1 MRIGLKTRGLPAGID
16 EEPAF
21 VGRREE
27 LRQLEALAAAGQG
40 ALVEIVGAT
49 GVGKSRLAHR
59 FREITADRMQ
69 LVAVCERY
77 DSSTPYYTVRRLL
90 RGLLDLPAEGS
101 DTSMTTLLVSE
112 LERRAPELRPWAP
125 LIGMAID
132 VAVPETRETRELE
145 EEFRRAEVGRGGHCA
160 PGPSAARVGPDHY

>member
-1 MRIGLKTRGLPAGID
+1 MGLKTRGLPAGID

-59 FREITADRMQ
+59 LREITADRMQ

-112 LERRAPELRPWAP
+112 LERPR
-125 LIGMAID
+125 
-132 VAVPETRETRELE
+132 T
-145 EEFRRAEVGRGGHCA
+145 
-160 PGPSAARVGPDHY
+160 